1 MPLGAAEPGF
11 EKNIHEI
18 KCKRIS
24 ENTSPDANE
33 VKIIVLNTLSGR
45 KRIGHQRR
53 TNPGHLIDRA
63 TILKHGKITERFNYL
78 QDYGK
83 LEQEISA
90 SSK

>member
-1 MPLGAAEPGF
+1 MAVGNLPNELSHDSSRYFGEQMIKHILHDLLG
-11 EKNIHEI
+11 N
-18 KCKRIS
+18 S
-24 ENTSPDANE
+24 SP
-33 VKIIVLNTLSGR
+33 V
-45 KRIGHQRR
+45 
-53 TNPGHLIDRA
+53 IDRA